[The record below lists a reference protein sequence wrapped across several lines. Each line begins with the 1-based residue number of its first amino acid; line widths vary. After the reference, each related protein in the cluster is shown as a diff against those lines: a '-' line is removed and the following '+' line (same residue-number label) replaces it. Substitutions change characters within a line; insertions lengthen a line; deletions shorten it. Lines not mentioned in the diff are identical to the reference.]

1 MHPILRKVA
10 PLGSSVVGL
19 DESSLGLVGIAYVTD
34 PRIVVWIIQ
43 LFWISM
49 SADQLR
55 MTPFQSLLKLTHWMR
70 QGIVGYTDESIGLLM
85 WHPGDSSLDG
95 RLKVQ
100 SGRGGQR
107 HYHNIAYIGSSWI
120 TVDNR
125 GLPSGLFQLTASEL
139 KTAVHWDLPLS
150 MKQLFGIVHC
160 RWYQM
165 YSPETLV
172 NRHILVPLSLAK
184 AFPCP
189 GYVLNDD
196 CEEVE
201 LAQVHASKA
210 IEDNPVIADRS
221 RPCMYLPPGIEVH
234 LRIAK

>member
-1 MHPILRKVA
+1 MKHP
-10 PLGSSVVGL
+10 
-19 DESSLGLVGIAYVTD
+19 
-34 PRIVVWIIQ
+34 
-43 LFWISM
+43 
-49 SADQLR
+49 
-55 MTPFQSLLKLTHWMR
+55 
-70 QGIVGYTDESIGLLM
+70 
-85 WHPGDSSLDG
+85 
-95 RLKVQ
+95 
-100 SGRGGQR
+100 
-107 HYHNIAYIGSSWI
+107 
-120 TVDNR
+120 
-125 GLPSGLFQLTASEL
+125 
-139 KTAVHWDLPLS
+139 
-150 MKQLFGIVHC
+150 FGIVHG
-160 RWYQM
+160 
-165 YSPETLV
+165 TLV